1 MAEAVEE
8 ATQWK
13 ARYDEVKAARD
24 AMAVSQG
31 DEVARLTSTLDAAQC
46 EATAHR
52 REAASVRQQ
61 IADLQQAA
69 AASLDAHAAEL
80 AGVRSQHAHEL
91 SKLQER
97 IATLQAGAASQERAF
112 AAELAALTH
121 TKASELELV
130 EARVKAALKK
140 RDDMI
145 LALRAQVEEQRARAD
160 TAHRLMVEQR
170 RELLG
175 QSFDAGG
182 VAHALGD
189 VTGRSA

>member
-1 MAEAVEE
+1 MAEAVDE

-13 ARYDEVKAARD
+13 TRYDEVKAARD
-24 AMAVSQG
+24 AMAASQG
-31 DEVARLTSTLDAAQC
+31 DEVARLTAVLDAAQ
-46 EATAHR
+46 
-52 REAASVRQQ
+52 REAAAHRQEAASLHQ
-61 IADLQQAA
+61 QVADLQQAA

-80 AGVRSQHAHEL
+80 AGARAQHSLEL
-91 SKLQER
+91 AKLQER
-97 IATLQAGAASQERAF
+97 IAALQASTASQERAF

-182 VAHALGD
+182 VAHALGEG
-189 VTGRSA
+189 TGRSA